1 MLDTYDHITLMCRLK
16 AAQRRNKELESG
28 ERYIQ
33 LEELHQKEYNVYE
46 HKIEKL
52 KKELADAH
60 KETIR
65 VRNYWFQVLEDM
77 LREFEKAQKR
87 SAQELRKMEIRALN
101 AEKQRED
108 ALDKAAVFRHQF
120 YEAASRL
127 EEEQGK
133 NLKLRAQINR
143 DYENSSI
150 PSSKAVRRKKITN
163 NREKTGRR
171 PGGQP
176 GHKGHCRKRQE
187 PTQPVILLPPPEEVL
202 EDCAFKKTART
213 IVKQMVSIRMVLNVT
228 EYHADVYY
236 NSHTGERAHAAFP
249 DGVIDD
255 VNYDGSIRAFL
266 FLLNNDCCTSIDKS
280 RAFLS
285 DLTGGKLNISKGM
298 ISRLNRE
305 FALKTEP
312 ERRSAYADM
321 LLSPVMHTDCTNAR
335 ENGKSC
341 QVYVCAT
348 PDGKALYF
356 AREKKGHEGVKGT
369 VAEDYQGILVHD
381 HDITFYNYGA
391 DHQECLA
398 HVLRYLKDSMDNE
411 PDRTW
416 NKEMRSLVQE
426 MIHFRN
432 ECQPFQEPDPVKVS
446 EFEKRYREILEI
458 ARAEYGNVP
467 ANNYYRDGYNLFLRM
482 EKYMQNHLLFLHD
495 SRIPATN
502 NEAERL
508 LRNYKRKQAQAVT
521 FRSFESIDYLCQCM
535 SMLVLVRLEEPA
547 NIFDR
552 VSRIFG

>member
-1 MLDTYDHITLMCRLK
+1 MPDTYDHITLLCRLK

-52 KKELADAH
+52 KKELADAY

-187 PTQPVILLPPPEEVL
+187 PTQPVILLPPEEVL

-298 ISRLNRE
+298 ISRLNR
-305 FALKTEP
+305 
-312 ERRSAYADM
+312 S
-321 LLSPVMHTDCTNAR
+321 LL
-335 ENGKSC
+335 
-341 QVYVCAT
+341 
-348 PDGKALYF
+348 
-356 AREKKGHEGVKGT
+356 
-369 VAEDYQGILVHD
+369 
-381 HDITFYNYGA
+381 
-391 DHQECLA
+391 
-398 HVLRYLKDSMDNE
+398 
-411 PDRTW
+411 
-416 NKEMRSLVQE
+416 
-426 MIHFRN
+426 
-432 ECQPFQEPDPVKVS
+432 
-446 EFEKRYREILEI
+446 
-458 ARAEYGNVP
+458 
-467 ANNYYRDGYNLFLRM
+467 
-482 EKYMQNHLLFLHD
+482 
-495 SRIPATN
+495 
-502 NEAERL
+502 
-508 LRNYKRKQAQAVT
+508 
-521 FRSFESIDYLCQCM
+521 
-535 SMLVLVRLEEPA
+535 
-547 NIFDR
+547 
-552 VSRIFG
+552 

>member
-1 MLDTYDHITLMCRLK
+1 MPDTYDHITLMCRLK

-101 AEKQRED
+101 AEKQRDD

-228 EYHADVYY
+228 EYQADVYY

-348 PDGKALYF
+348 PDGKALHF

-369 VAEDYQGILVHD
+369 VTEDYQGILVHD

>member
-1 MLDTYDHITLMCRLK
+1 MPDTYDHITLMCRLK

-52 KKELADAH
+52 KKELADAY

-101 AEKQRED
+101 AEKQRDD

-127 EEEQGK
+127 EEEQG
-133 NLKLRAQINR
+133 I
-143 DYENSSI
+143 S
-150 PSSKAVRRKKITN
+150 VRPDGWK
-163 NREKTGRR
+163 
-171 PGGQP
+171 
-176 GHKGHCRKRQE
+176 
-187 PTQPVILLPPPEEVL
+187 
-202 EDCAFKKTART
+202 
-213 IVKQMVSIRMVLNVT
+213 T
-228 EYHADVYY
+228 EYFQRH
-236 NSHTGERAHAAFP
+236 
-249 DGVIDD
+249 
-255 VNYDGSIRAFL
+255 
-266 FLLNNDCCTSIDKS
+266 DKQ
-280 RAFLS
+280 
-285 DLTGGKLNISKGM
+285 TKP
-298 ISRLNRE
+298 E

-369 VAEDYQGILVHD
+369 VTEDYQGILVHD

-398 HVLRYLKDSMDNE
+398 HVLRYLKASIENE
-411 PDRTW
+411 PDRT
-416 NKEMRSLVQE
+416 
-426 MIHFRN
+426 
-432 ECQPFQEPDPVKVS
+432 
-446 EFEKRYREILEI
+446 
-458 ARAEYGNVP
+458 
-467 ANNYYRDGYNLFLRM
+467 
-482 EKYMQNHLLFLHD
+482 
-495 SRIPATN
+495 
-502 NEAERL
+502 
-508 LRNYKRKQAQAVT
+508 
-521 FRSFESIDYLCQCM
+521 
-535 SMLVLVRLEEPA
+535 
-547 NIFDR
+547 
-552 VSRIFG
+552 

>member
-1 MLDTYDHITLMCRLK
+1 MPDTYDHITLMCRLK

-65 VRNYWFQVLEDM
+65 VRNYWLQVLEDM

-101 AEKQRED
+101 AEKQRDD

-163 NREKTGRR
+163 NREKTGRK

-213 IVKQMVSIRMVLNVT
+213 IVKQMVSIRMVLNVM

-305 FALKTEP
+305 FALKTEA
-312 ERRSAYADM
+312 ERRSAQICCF
-321 LLSPVMHTDCTNAR
+321 LLSCIQTVQMP
-335 ENGKSC
+335 GKM
-341 QVYVCAT
+341 
-348 PDGKALYF
+348 GK
-356 AREKKGHEGVKGT
+356 T
-369 VAEDYQGILVHD
+369 VRYMSVTTLGSD
-381 HDITFYNYGA
+381 H
-391 DHQECLA
+391 
-398 HVLRYLKDSMDNE
+398 M
-411 PDRTW
+411 
-416 NKEMRSLVQE
+416 
-426 MIHFRN
+426 
-432 ECQPFQEPDPVKVS
+432 
-446 EFEKRYREILEI
+446 
-458 ARAEYGNVP
+458 
-467 ANNYYRDGYNLFLRM
+467 
-482 EKYMQNHLLFLHD
+482 KY
-495 SRIPATN
+495 
-502 NEAERL
+502 E
-508 LRNYKRKQAQAVT
+508 
-521 FRSFESIDYLCQCM
+521 
-535 SMLVLVRLEEPA
+535 
-547 NIFDR
+547 
-552 VSRIFG
+552 